1 MQGPGKRC
9 WPRLDQGVGEKPVG
23 TGTRTAKFMSQ
34 SKKLKKLVVENLI
47 FYSSKWMGWDKELEE
62 RYRSLG
68 QLPEQTGW

>member
-1 MQGPGKRC
+1 M
-9 WPRLDQGVGEKPVG
+9 G

-68 QLPEQTGW
+68 

>member
-1 MQGPGKRC
+1 M
-9 WPRLDQGVGEKPVG
+9 G

-62 RYRSLG
+62 
-68 QLPEQTGW
+68 